1 MYVECRL
8 DEARKAYE
16 ENSFSLCNN
25 ETLEEQIRESEA
37 LNKMIKA
44 YMKKNQENQKKK
56 IRIEETLARVKTI
69 LLKTSTTQ

>member
-1 MYVECRL
+1 MQCRL

-16 ENSFSLCNN
+16 ENSFSLSNN

-37 LNKMIKA
+37 LSKMIKA